1 VKLTKEFY
9 QQQDVVMLAREL
21 LGKVIFTFIDGQY
34 TAGIISETEAYAGVT
49 DKASHAFGG
58 RRTNRTEVMFA
69 AGGVAYVYLCYGIH
83 HLFNVVTGPEGTPH
97 AILVR
102 GIFPTEGIEI
112 MMQRRKVKLGKK
124 FSSGPGTSSA
134 ALGLKSSM
142 SGTDLLGNIIWIEDM
157 GFNIPENEIYV
168 GPRIG
173 VDYAG
178 DDAALP
184 YRFLIN
190 DIFPGLPESPEQQP
204 IKQIEIT

>member
-1 VKLTKEFY
+1 
-9 QQQDVVMLAREL
+9 
-21 LGKVIFTFIDGQY
+21 
-34 TAGIISETEAYAGVT
+34 
-49 DKASHAFGG
+49 
-58 RRTNRTEVMFA
+58 MFA
-69 AGGVAYVYLCYGIH
+69 AGGVAYVYLCYGVH